1 MSIQKFCFFSTCV
14 FNSQAMITER
24 ICIYPKDVMLIT
36 GRSERSGCRLLQT
49 IRKKYNKTKHQ
60 FVSIFE
66 FSEYTGLQ
74 IEEIRTFLE

>member
-1 MSIQKFCFFSTCV
+1 MAIEKFHFFWSCTY
-14 FNSQAMITER
+14 NIIAMKTER

-49 IRKKYNKTKHQ
+49 IKKKYKKTKHQ

-66 FSEYTGLQ
+66 FSEYTGLE
-74 IEEIRTFLE
+74 INEIRGFLN

>member
-1 MSIQKFCFFSTCV
+1 
-14 FNSQAMITER
+14 MITER

-49 IRKKYNKTKHQ
+49 IKKKYNKTKNQ
-60 FVSIFE
+60 FVSISE

-74 IEEIRTFLE
+74 IDEIKQFLN